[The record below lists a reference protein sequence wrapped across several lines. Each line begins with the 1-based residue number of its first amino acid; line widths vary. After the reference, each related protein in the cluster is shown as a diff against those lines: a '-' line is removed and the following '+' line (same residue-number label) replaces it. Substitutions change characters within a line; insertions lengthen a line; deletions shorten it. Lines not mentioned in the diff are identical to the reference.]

1 MMANESPSSVP
12 DRRPGTKGFRVSRR
26 NARLLS
32 LAGVLI
38 AMAGLVGYWLS
49 RDVTRAELSEDQR
62 QLLGLAPDDFHVS
75 FVVAGRDITY
85 GNDGALPIYRQ
96 DGTIIGWRPIN
107 GYTSTEGSNT
117 DTILYV
123 DVSGDDI
130 TMIAIPR
137 DIHMEDIG
145 YRINA
150 MHHLQGAEGLRR
162 RVEAIVGVPIDY
174 YAVIR
179 LDIFQNLVDALG
191 GVEVDVP
198 YDMRYDDNAGNVHI
212 NFKAGPQHMDGKQA
226 SLFIR
231 FRQSLRGDIDRIDN
245 VKRLAY
251 AIMQRAKQLN
261 IRLVA
266 LIPDLMDTYLKDV
279 ETNAS
284 PALIRQLATRL
295 PNLELKATATL
306 PVDEHPTR
314 PGALQVNAAA
324 VNEFIAATFG
334 GVARDFTE
342 APEVNLL
349 ITDRSGTPGLGA
361 WYRDTLIDYGLDP
374 DNVGLRTGTTVDPG
388 STRLFATLAAWQ
400 DADYFAELLHADKQQ
415 VDRIAAF
422 DGRAVEIELILGSDG
437 AERVTYSH
445 AVLADNQ

>member
-1 MMANESPSSVP
+1 MTSTEESDPMVARV
-12 DRRPGTKGFRVSRR
+12 DKARPYRR

-38 AMAGLVGYWLS
+38 AVAGLVGYWLS
-49 RDVTRAELSEDQR
+49 RDVARAELSDDQR
-62 QLLGLAPDDFHVS
+62 QLLGLADDDFHVS

-85 GNDGALPIYRQ
+85 GNEGAEPIYRQ
-96 DGTIIGWRPIN
+96 DGTIIGWRQIN
-107 GYTSTEGSNT
+107 GFSNTEGPNT

-123 DVSGDDI
+123 DISGDDI

-137 DIHMEDIG
+137 DIFLADIG
-145 YRINA
+145 FRINSVYQ
-150 MHHLQGAEGLRR
+150 LSGAEGLRR
-162 RVEAIVGVPIDY
+162 RVEAILGVPIDY
-174 YAVIR
+174 YATIR

-198 YDMRYDDNAGNVHI
+198 YRMLYNDNAGGVHI
-212 NFKAGPQHMDGKQA
+212 DFQPGPRHMDGKDA

-261 IRLVA
+261 LRLVT
-266 LIPDLMDTYLKDV
+266 LIPELMDTYLSDV

-284 PALIRQLATRL
+284 PALVRQLATRL

-306 PVDEHPTR
+306 PVDEHPTL
-314 PGALQVNAAA
+314 PGALLVQPTAVNAFMAS
-324 VNEFIAATFG
+324 TFG
-334 GVARDFTE
+334 GVARDFATV
-342 APEVNLL
+342 PDVNLL
-349 ITDRSGTPGLGA
+349 ITDRSGTPGLGT
-361 WYRDTLIDYGLDP
+361 WYLNTLVDYGVDP
-374 DNVGLRTGTTVDPG
+374 DNVTLRTGSSVDPG
-388 STRLFATLAAWQ
+388 TTRLFATFAAWE
-400 DADYFAELLHADKQQ
+400 DADFFAELLHSDKQQ

-422 DGRAVEIELILGSDG
+422 SGRPIDIELILGSDG
-437 AERVTYSH
+437 AARVTFPRV
-445 AVLADNQ
+445 VLADNQ

>member
-1 MMANESPSSVP
+1 M
-12 DRRPGTKGFRVSRR
+12 KGMRVSRR

-38 AMAGLVGYWLS
+38 ALAGLVGYWLS
-49 RDVTRAELSEDQR
+49 RDVARTELSEDQR
-62 QLLGLAPDDFHVS
+62 QLLGLTADDFHVS

-96 DGTIIGWRPIN
+96 DGEIIGWRPIN
-107 GYTSTEGSNT
+107 GFSSTEGSNT

-130 TMIAIPR
+130 TMIAVPR
-137 DIHMEDIG
+137 DIWMDDIG
-145 YRINA
+145 YKINA
-150 MHHLQGAEGLRR
+150 MHHLRGAEGLRR
-162 RVEAIVGVPIDY
+162 RVEAIIGVPIDY

-198 YDMRYDDNAGNVHI
+198 YRMKYDDNAGGVHI
-212 NFKAGPQHMDGKQA
+212 DFQAGPQHMDGEDA

-231 FRQSLRGDIDRIDN
+231 FRQTLRGDIDRIDN

-261 IRLVA
+261 FRLVT
-266 LIPDLMDTYLKDV
+266 LIPDLMDTYLSDV

-306 PVDEHPTR
+306 PVDEHATR
-314 PGALQVNAAA
+314 PGALSVNATV
-324 VNEFIAATFG
+324 VNEFMAATFG

-342 APEVNLL
+342 APDVNLL

-361 WYRDTLIDYGLDP
+361 WYMDTLIDYGIDP
-374 DNVGLRTGTTVDPG
+374 ENVSLRTGNSVDPG
-388 STRLFATLAAWQ
+388 TTRLFATLAAWQ
-400 DADYFAELLHADKQQ
+400 EADFFAELLHADKQQ

-422 DGRAVEIELILGSDG
+422 GGRPVEIELILGSDG
-437 AERVTYSH
+437 AGRVTYSH
-445 AVLADNQ
+445 AVLADNP